1 MKISFYTPSYTSC
14 PDFGGA
20 TYGFVTSE
28 DEKQPAMTSFSED
41 IEGKLVFG
49 SYDECLAALPEG
61 NFKAAIVLLGN
72 AGKENEF
79 IHKLREKLDIPL
91 CGGGAAIDPVSGAK
105 GLIYGGKEAAVFL
118 ISDERYDVSL
128 SFENIHHDILGE
140 HKISFTNPRVIDE
153 IDGCDPVEWLH
164 DKKTGLGL
172 SENDF
177 EHLTF
182 SDKNGVN
189 AHLSLV
195 DGKICS
201 GRDLANDMLLRY
213 VSPDDVDNR
222 MRAFYN
228 DPDAIVFGCAGLK
241 GILHEKLASE
251 GIGLFMF
258 GEICSNEQ
266 MSEFGNLMLSK
277 IVMKKKVI

>member
-72 AGKENEF
+72 AGGENEF

-195 DGKICS
+195 DDKICS

-228 DPDAIVFGCAGLK
+228 DGDAIVFGCAGLK

>member
-195 DGKICS
+195 DDKICS

-228 DPDAIVFGCAGLK
+228 DGDAIVFGCAGLK